1 MKKSAF
7 YFFTTMQLPV
17 IDMFYSLQGEGRN
30 TGMAAYFIRLSGCN
44 VGCDFCDEKRA
55 WSVNNSPM
63 LSISQIMDEVL
74 KTKTKNVVI
83 TGGEPTLYDL
93 TELTNELKANNIDTF
108 LETSGVNDICGNFTW
123 ITLSPKKKKQ
133 PKKENLQKADELKI
147 VIETKEDFLFADQM
161 RLLTNPNC
169 LYYLQPEYSNK
180 EKTLQLIID
189 YIKQNPIWRLSLQT
203 HKMINIK

>member
-1 MKKSAF
+1 
-7 YFFTTMQLPV
+7 MQLPV

-123 ITLSPKKKKQ
+123 ITLSPKKKSSLR
-133 PKKENLQKADELKI
+133 KKIYK
-147 VIETKEDFLFADQM
+147 
-161 RLLTNPNC
+161 RLMN
-169 LYYLQPEYSNK
+169 
-180 EKTLQLIID
+180 
-189 YIKQNPIWRLSLQT
+189 
-203 HKMINIK
+203 